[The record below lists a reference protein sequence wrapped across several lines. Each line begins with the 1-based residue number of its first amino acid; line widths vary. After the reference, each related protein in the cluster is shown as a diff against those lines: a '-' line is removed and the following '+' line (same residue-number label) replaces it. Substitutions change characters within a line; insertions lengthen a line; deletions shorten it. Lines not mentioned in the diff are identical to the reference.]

1 MDQFHGRA
9 RATKKSAFPGCV
21 SESSD
26 SGDPVRDTAR
36 RWTASAPPSRARPEG
51 QHRVR
56 PGRRDAWSTDSYGLN
71 SHGEYS
77 EFSPSSFQVSSCR
90 STAPARPESRPR
102 SNPLGSRRP
111 GRLRRCPRD
120 RPGPRDPIGAGSAG
134 RPAGS
139 PASVPGQ
146 PARAGQPRA
155 GPEGAARGPAA
166 HRKAANPT
174 LRDDRTGSVDPTR
187 ARRGREG
194 AVKARADGFSVADRD
209 QSPYKNI
216 SGQSRPNGTPP
227 TKIPPP
233 RRRLQLGLGATTA
246 AAAGRVHDR
255 KEKRCYTT
263 VGKTARPRPLV
274 SRSLVPST

>member
-120 RPGPRDPIGAGSAG
+120 RPGPRDPIGAGHL
-134 RPAGS
+134 AGS
-139 PASVPGQ
+139 PAPAPGQ
-146 PARAGQPRA
+146 PARAAPFSPAPALKVRA
-155 GPEGAARGPAA
+155 LRARGPAA
-166 HRKAANPT
+166 PRKAANPPYVT
-174 LRDDRTGSVDPTR
+174 TRLASGSDPCP
-187 ARRGREG
+187 
-194 AVKARADGFSVADRD
+194 ARA
-209 QSPYKNI
+209 
-216 SGQSRPNGTPP
+216 
-227 TKIPPP
+227 
-233 RRRLQLGLGATTA
+233 
-246 AAAGRVHDR
+246 
-255 KEKRCYTT
+255 
-263 VGKTARPRPLV
+263 
-274 SRSLVPST
+274 